1 MNNELAVGI
10 IRRFIKLPLDK
21 RKQYLQQMLAE
32 GISPANLPIPEL
44 RSGFERLP
52 LSYAQQRQW
61 VLWQMDPQS
70 AAYHIPT
77 VLQLR
82 GALQVS
88 ALEAAFAALVDRHES
103 LRTTFTLQ
111 DEQPVQQVHESLP
124 LSLQLDG
131 PVAAEQLP
139 QLIAAEIRRPFDLE
153 HGPLLRLRLLSQGE
167 QDHVLIVTLHH
178 IVADG
183 WSMPLMVEEL
193 VQLYQGQLS
202 GSPVELPPLA
212 IQYADYAIWQRRWM
226 EAGEQ
231 ERQLAY
237 WQQQLGGEQPVLEL
251 PLDRPRPA
259 VQDLSGARFDIQLDA
274 ALTSGLK
281 RLAQE
286 QGVTLF
292 MVLLASF
299 QALLHRYSSQG
310 DIRVGVPAANR
321 TRVETEGLIGF
332 FVNTQV
338 LKAEFAITTTLAELL
353 AQVKRTAL
361 EAQAHQDLPFEQ
373 LVEALQPERSLSH
386 TPLFQVMF
394 NHQTQTKGATGE
406 LAGLRVENL
415 GWEAHSAQFDLTLET
430 FEDPQ
435 GLFASLN
442 YATALFD
449 SATVERLATHWRHL
463 LMAML
468 NDVQQCVAELPM
480 LDEVEQQVLLREW
493 NRTSAPYPDEQ
504 CIHALIEAQSA
515 RAPDATAL
523 LFGEQ
528 QMSYGLLNLRANQV
542 AQQLRE
548 RGVGP
553 DVLVGVAAE
562 RSMEMVVGLLAILKA
577 GGAYVPLD
585 PDYPRDRL
593 AYMIEDSG
601 IGLLLTQAHLREQL
615 PVPAGVNCLL
625 LEDAGAGYPVSNLK
639 SLTSP
644 SNLAYVIYTSGSTGR
659 PKGAGNSHQALVNRL
674 HWMQKAYGLNDA
686 DTVLQKTPFS
696 FDVSVW
702 EFFWPLLTGARL
714 ALAQPGDHR

>member
-353 AQVKRTAL
+353 AQAKRTAL

-415 GWEAHSAQFDLTLET
+415 GW
-430 FEDPQ
+430 
-435 GLFASLN
+435 
-442 YATALFD
+442 
-449 SATVERLATHWRHL
+449 
-463 LMAML
+463 
-468 NDVQQCVAELPM
+468 
-480 LDEVEQQVLLREW
+480 
-493 NRTSAPYPDEQ
+493 
-504 CIHALIEAQSA
+504 
-515 RAPDATAL
+515 
-523 LFGEQ
+523 
-528 QMSYGLLNLRANQV
+528 
-542 AQQLRE
+542 
-548 RGVGP
+548 
-553 DVLVGVAAE
+553 
-562 RSMEMVVGLLAILKA
+562 
-577 GGAYVPLD
+577 GGAQCAIRPD
-585 PDYPRDRL
+585 P
-593 AYMIEDSG
+593 G
-601 IGLLLTQAHLREQL
+601 
-615 PVPAGVNCLL
+615 
-625 LEDAGAGYPVSNLK
+625 NL
-639 SLTSP
+639 
-644 SNLAYVIYTSGSTGR
+644 
-659 PKGAGNSHQALVNRL
+659 
-674 HWMQKAYGLNDA
+674 
-686 DTVLQKTPFS
+686 
-696 FDVSVW
+696 
-702 EFFWPLLTGARL
+702 
-714 ALAQPGDHR
+714 